1 MIRHLPNLLQRSLR
15 SPLRASLQPMTTTVS
30 LADIRRA
37 REELQGISI
46 YTPMEGA
53 RWLSDQC
60 GGPVWLK
67 AENLQRTGSFKIR
80 GAYVRIKNLTEEEKS
95 RGVVAA
101 SAGNHAQGVALAAQ
115 MLGIK
120 ATVYMPDGA
129 PIPKLN
135 ATRGYGAEVRFH
147 GAFLDESL
155 VAARQFADETG
166 AVLIHPFDHVDIV
179 RGQGTCGLEIAEQ
192 APQAETILV
201 PLGGGG
207 FLAGIAIAVK
217 ETCREAGRPEP
228 RIIGVQAKGAA
239 AYPASLAQGR
249 PVAAQNMLTMADGI
263 AVGLPGMVPFQAI
276 QDYVDDVITV
286 SERAMSQAM
295 VMLLERAK
303 LVAEPAGAAAVAA
316 ISENPSAFTTPTVA
330 VLSGG
335 NVDPL
340 LMGKLIRVGMA
351 EAGRYLQAT
360 VHIPDV
366 PGGLATL
373 VTELAGLRA
382 NVIEVA
388 HERISTDLSH
398 DEVAVRLQL
407 ETRGRDHAEAVVARL
422 RDLGYTVI
430 A

>member
-1 MIRHLPNLLQRSLR
+1 
-15 SPLRASLQPMTTTVS
+15 MTTQVT
-30 LADIRRA
+30 LADIEGA
-37 REELQGISI
+37 RSELEGISI
-46 YTPMEGA
+46 HTPMEGA
-53 RWLSDQC
+53 RWLSAELGC
-60 GGPVWLK
+60 PVWLK

-80 GAYVRIKNLTEEEKS
+80 GAYVRIKNLTAEEKS

-115 MLGIK
+115 MLGIR
-120 ATVYMPDGA
+120 ATVYMPEGA

-147 GAFLDESL
+147 GAFLDESI
-155 VAARQFADETG
+155 VEARKYAEETG
-166 AVLIHPFDHVDIV
+166 AIFIHPFDHVDIV
-179 RGQGTCGLEIAEQ
+179 RGQGTAGLEIYEQ
-192 APQAETILV
+192 APEAQTIVV

-217 ETCREAGRPEP
+217 ESCRRDGRPEP
-228 RIIGVQAKGAA
+228 RVIGVQAKDAA
-239 AYPASLAQGR
+239 AYPPSLMAGR
-249 PVAAQNMLTMADGI
+249 PIPAKNMKTMADGI

-286 SERAMSQAM
+286 SEQAMSRAM

-316 ISENPSAFTTPTVA
+316 IQENPSAFTDPTVA

-335 NVDPL
+335 NIDPL

-351 EAGRYLQAT
+351 AAGRYLHISVQ
-360 VHIPDV
+360 IPDV
-366 PGGLATL
+366 PGGLAAL
-373 VTELAGLRA
+373 INELAALGA
-382 NVIEVA
+382 NIIEVA
-388 HERISTDLSH
+388 HERIRTELRY

-407 ETRGRDHAEAVVARL
+407 ETRGRDHAERVVDRL
-422 RDLGYTVI
+422 KELGYVVRE
-430 A
+430 